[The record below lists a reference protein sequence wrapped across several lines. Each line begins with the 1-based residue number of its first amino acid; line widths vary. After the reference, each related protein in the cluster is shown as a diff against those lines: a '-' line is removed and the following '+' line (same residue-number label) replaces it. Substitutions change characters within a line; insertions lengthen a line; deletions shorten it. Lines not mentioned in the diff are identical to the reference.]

1 MIIWLIGI
9 SGSGKTTIGKLV
21 YRKLNKKIKNIIYID
36 GDEFRDLMGNDLGY
50 KSIDRDKNAR
60 RLIKF
65 IKFLSNQKINV
76 ICAANLTK
84 KKYRLLARKVLGKK
98 YYEIFVK
105 TSLKTLVEKRDYKKL
120 YKKALNKKI
129 KNVVGIDIKYD
140 EPKKSNLIVENEEN
154 RKNFSKIVD
163 KIINKTNILKKNYL

>member
-21 YRKLNKKIKNIIYID
+21 YKKLNKKIKNIIYLD
-36 GDEFRDLMGNDLGY
+36 GDEFRYLMGNDLGY
-50 KSIDRDKNAR
+50 KSIDRDKNAE

-84 KKYRLLARKVLGKK
+84 KKISTARKESFG
-98 YYEIFVK
+98 
-105 TSLKTLVEKRDYKKL
+105 
-120 YKKALNKKI
+120 
-129 KNVVGIDIKYD
+129 
-140 EPKKSNLIVENEEN
+140 
-154 RKNFSKIVD
+154 
-163 KIINKTNILKKNYL
+163 